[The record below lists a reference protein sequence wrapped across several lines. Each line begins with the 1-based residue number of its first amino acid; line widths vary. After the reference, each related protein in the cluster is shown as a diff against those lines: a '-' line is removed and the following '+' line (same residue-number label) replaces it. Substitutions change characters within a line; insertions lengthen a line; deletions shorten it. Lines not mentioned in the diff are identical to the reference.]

1 LTETPWSSIGYL
13 TFKRT
18 YARKLNEDSEATEEW
33 HDTIVRVIDA
43 CKNQLKVGFTDDEED
58 RLYDYLYYLKGFVA
72 GRFLWQ
78 LGTKTVDRLGLP
90 SLQNCAFVK
99 VDEAVDPFV
108 WTFHMLMLGCGVGFN
123 IQRHN
128 VDKIPPIKSWFKAP
142 TVVDDAGADFIVP
155 DSSEGWTKLLGKVL
169 KAAFFS
175 DSPSKGTFT
184 FSTQVVRDFGKPIK
198 GFGGTASG
206 AGPLVEN
213 IGKISKVLEK
223 RRNRKLRPID
233 ALDIMNL
240 IGATVV
246 AGNVR
251 RCLPRA
257 TMVHTREC
265 MKPIEEV
272 LVGDEVLTPIG
283 YKKVLNNFDQGEQSL
298 IRIHTQDGWFD
309 CTPNHRM
316 GVMSGVD
323 KYKWVE
329 AQYLLPNDRLCTTRV
344 EIDGTSQSWPE
355 NLPKLDSDMAWLIG
369 AIHGNGYVYLKNGSG
384 YLDIEFHEDA
394 EAEIEK
400 AIIQMSRFGK
410 NVHVRKTTGQKSY
423 RLRVYNT
430 ELANYLYENIKQ
442 PKTPIEIPSFIKNG
456 RLENRLGYLAGVL
469 DTDGSAKHTPVRL
482 ATSKYESFIRDL
494 QLLAYSCGLETRID
508 KHLDGYHNL
517 NIITDYT
524 KYALEE
530 YSCKEL
536 PYGNRD
542 QYTSTYPQGWLYD
555 YGHWN
560 SSSSG
565 GKNREVAL
573 RKFSEITGIFPK
585 MIPVKVIG
593 IEKIG
598 VEQTYDIEVEDANC
612 FFANGYLT
620 HNSAEIA
627 IFDCDDIE
635 CLLAKRFDL
644 GNVPSHRAMSN
655 NSVVCNDI
663 DDLHEYFWDTYRGHN
678 EPLGLINLKLAQ
690 SCGRLGDFDYPDP
703 LVEGFNPSMWAA

>member
-1 LTETPWSSIGYL
+1 
-13 TFKRT
+13 
-18 YARKLNEDSEATEEW
+18 LNEDSEATEEW

-128 VDKIPPIKSWFKAP
+128 VDKIPPIKPWFKAP
-142 TVVDDAGADFIVP
+142 TVVDDGGADFIVP
-155 DSSEGWTKLLGKVL
+155 DSSELCTKFLVNVL
-169 KAAFFS
+169 KSAFFS

-184 FSTQVVRDFGKPIK
+184 YSTQVVRDYGKPIK

-251 RCLPRA
+251 R
-257 TMVHTREC
+257 
-265 MKPIEEV
+265 
-272 LVGDEVLTPIG
+272 
-283 YKKVLNNFDQGEQSL
+283 
-298 IRIHTQDGWFD
+298 
-309 CTPNHRM
+309 
-316 GVMSGVD
+316 
-323 KYKWVE
+323 
-329 AQYLLPNDRLCTTRV
+329 
-344 EIDGTSQSWPE
+344 
-355 NLPKLDSDMAWLIG
+355 
-369 AIHGNGYVYLKNGSG
+369 
-384 YLDIEFHEDA
+384 
-394 EAEIEK
+394 
-400 AIIQMSRFGK
+400 
-410 NVHVRKTTGQKSY
+410 
-423 RLRVYNT
+423 
-430 ELANYLYENIKQ
+430 
-442 PKTPIEIPSFIKNG
+442 
-456 RLENRLGYLAGVL
+456 
-469 DTDGSAKHTPVRL
+469 
-482 ATSKYESFIRDL
+482 
-494 QLLAYSCGLETRID
+494 
-508 KHLDGYHNL
+508 
-517 NIITDYT
+517 
-524 KYALEE
+524 
-530 YSCKEL
+530 
-536 PYGNRD
+536 
-542 QYTSTYPQGWLYD
+542 
-555 YGHWN
+555 
-560 SSSSG
+560 
-565 GKNREVAL
+565 
-573 RKFSEITGIFPK
+573 
-585 MIPVKVIG
+585 
-593 IEKIG
+593 
-598 VEQTYDIEVEDANC
+598 
-612 FFANGYLT
+612 
-620 HNSAEIA
+620 SAEIA

-703 LVEGFNPSMWAA
+703 LVEGFNPFHVGGFQIV